1 MKWQNLKI
9 KNIKSIKG
17 KAVCYT
23 QGDSHRV
30 LMHFPAETLQSRRE
44 RNDIFK
50 VIKGESLQP
59 RILYLARIS
68 FRFGQE
74 IKNFKNKQKLK
85 GFNTTKPV
93 LQDTL
98 KELL

>member
-1 MKWQNLKI
+1 
-9 KNIKSIKG
+9 
-17 KAVCYT
+17 
-23 QGDSHRV
+23 
-30 LMHFPAETLQSRRE
+30 MHFPAETLQSKRE
-44 RNDIFK
+44 RNDTFK
-50 VIKGESLQP
+50 VIKGKSLQP

-74 IKNFKNKQKLK
+74 IKNFTNKQKLK